1 MVANKLSLNASKT
14 ECMLIGSHK
23 KLQQNRN
30 DFLIEINKAPIECV
44 NVSKSLGVMIDET
57 LIWHCHVD
65 LITKKVNSG
74 LYVLKRLRD
83 LVDVETLLAVYKT
96 LIQLHFDYCSQ
107 AWDCLGTTLQNKL
120 QRLQNKAVRII
131 TKRGYEYRSADIL
144 NELGLPS
151 LDVRRS
157 NQLCITMYQVKN
169 SLAPQYLTDLFC
181 QTSSIHDYNTRFAQD
196 A

>member
-1 MVANKLSLNASKT
+1 
-14 ECMLIGSHK
+14 MLIGSHK

-30 DFLIEINKAPIECV
+30 DFLIEIDNAPIQCV

-57 LIWHCHVD
+57 LTWHCHVD

-96 LIQLHFDYCSQ
+96 LIHPHFDYCSQ
-107 AWDCLGTTLQNKL
+107 VWGCLGTTLQNKL
-120 QRLQNKAVRII
+120 QRLQNRAVRII

-144 NELGLPS
+144 NELGLPA
-151 LDVRRS
+151 LDVRRN

-169 SLAPQYLTDLFC
+169 NLAPQY
-181 QTSSIHDYNTRFAQD
+181 
-196 A
+196 